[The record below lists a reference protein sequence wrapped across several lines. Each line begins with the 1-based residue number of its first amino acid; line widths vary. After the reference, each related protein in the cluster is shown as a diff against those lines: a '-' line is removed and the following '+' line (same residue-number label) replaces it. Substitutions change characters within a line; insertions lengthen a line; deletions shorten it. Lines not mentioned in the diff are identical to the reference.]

1 MADAPHAADEE
12 YRLYLARFETAFG
25 SCEVGTYMKHHGRLI
40 KKLAPEEFGPKWE
53 ELGTIER
60 AYEEVVTRG
69 DTINDVLMK
78 VLRERRDELLVER
91 TF

>member
-1 MADAPHAADEE
+1 MADAARDTVEE
-12 YRLYLARFETAFG
+12 YRQYLERFDTLHG
-25 SCEVGTYMKHHGRLI
+25 PCEFGTYMKHKGRLI
-40 KKLAPEEFGPKWE
+40 KKLTYDEFEPRWQ

-60 AYEEVVTRG
+60 AYEDVVTRG

-91 TF
+91 LF

>member
-1 MADAPHAADEE
+1 MAEPGQDAVAE
-12 YRLYLARFETAFG
+12 YRNYLERFEKALG
-25 SCEVGTYMKHHGRLI
+25 PCEFGTYMKHHGRLI
-40 KKLAPEEFGPKWE
+40 KKLTYDEFEPKWH
-53 ELGTIER
+53 ELAAIER

-91 TF
+91 LI